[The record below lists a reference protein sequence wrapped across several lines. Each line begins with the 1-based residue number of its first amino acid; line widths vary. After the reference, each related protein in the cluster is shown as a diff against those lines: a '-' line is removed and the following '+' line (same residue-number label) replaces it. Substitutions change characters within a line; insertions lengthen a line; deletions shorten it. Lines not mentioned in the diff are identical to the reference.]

1 MVGLD
6 SPTSW
11 NRVAGPG
18 TVARFRFQIAGPASG
33 AIDKFSGA
41 NLLEMT
47 NLARLRKI
55 NSPRIER
62 IERIERPVAV
72 NTFSH
77 LQVLARQA

>member
-1 MVGLD
+1 LIID

-41 NLLEMT
+41 NLFELT
-47 NLARLRKI
+47 KTADH
-55 NSPRIER
+55 
-62 IERIERPVAV
+62 A
-72 NTFSH
+72 
-77 LQVLARQA
+77 